1 MAPISSTPA
10 FSREEVGL
18 FLLPAVAFVVV
29 APIDFDRSNSID
41 EMLAPR

>member
-1 MAPISSTPA
+1 MTSPRRSVRHTA
-10 FSREEVGL
+10 